1 MQLIPFTRSQHVFL
15 VDKCTATRS
24 RSHNATH
31 SHTSVTCV
39 TQGSL
44 RLLIKFVNSV
54 GVQKAKGQ
62 PILRVTAGP
71 AASMFK
77 FATIED
83 REAFLAVMN
92 PLKDAAAKAAGPPP
106 AANSVIPA
114 QAVQAKVFEARPEL
128 KAIYERCATFL
139 IVS

>member
-1 MQLIPFTRSQHVFL
+1 MPRTLTLSNVRDARH
-15 VDKCTATRS
+15 
-24 RSHNATH
+24 
-31 SHTSVTCV
+31 
-39 TQGSL
+39 L
-44 RLLIKFVNSV
+44 RLLTKCVKPV